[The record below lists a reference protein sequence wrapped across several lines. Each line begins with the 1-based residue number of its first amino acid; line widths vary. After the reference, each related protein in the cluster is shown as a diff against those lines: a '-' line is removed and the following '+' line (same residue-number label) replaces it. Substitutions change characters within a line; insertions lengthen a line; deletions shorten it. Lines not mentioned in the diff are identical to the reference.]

1 MLTLADAI
9 RIYAGRRHFDGPQGD
24 SPERSL
30 AALSTQVGGIP
41 LARITPSQI
50 LTFLNTLNVSPITW
64 EKKYHLLR
72 RFFDFW
78 VGRGEIGALPMP
90 PKRKPSPRVFIPYIY
105 TRTEIR
111 TLLKSVRA
119 SQKGAWCSIDAETLR
134 SFLIFLYGTGAMINE
149 AVRLLLKD
157 VDLEKGEIV
166 IRGKQG
172 NCPRIL
178 PIGEDL
184 GKVLAR
190 YLAARCEKKTDSP
203 QFFLDKKGEA
213 LNLNTLS
220 TTFKRL
226 RRVSGI
232 RRQDGARYQPR
243 MHDLRPTFAVHRITG
258 WMRHDADL
266 NRMLPALATY
276 MGQTGLWSSDRYLS
290 LTPDRFRSQLTK
302 LSPERKRKRRWRDD
316 PELMK
321 FLVELTQFKE
331 LPVLEA
337 QSKSDHA

>member
-1 MLTLADAI
+1 M
-9 RIYAGRRHFDGPQGD
+9 R
-24 SPERSL
+24 
-30 AALSTQVGGIP
+30 TQVGDIP
-41 LARITPSQI
+41 LERITGQQI
-50 LTFLNTLNVSPITW
+50 LTFLNSLNVSPITW

-134 SFLIFLYGTGAMINE
+134 SFLIFLYGTGTMINE

-157 VDLEKGEIV
+157 VDLEKREII

-172 NCPRIL
+172 NCPRTL

-190 YLAARCEKKTDSP
+190 YLAARRGKKTGSP
-203 QFFLDKKGEA
+203 QFFLNKQGEA
-213 LNLNTLS
+213 LNPNTLS

-243 MHDLRPTFAVHRITG
+243 MHDLRPTFAVHRMTAWFKHG
-258 WMRHDADL
+258 ADL
-266 NRMLPALATY
+266 NRMIPALAAY
-276 MGQTGLWSSDRYLS
+276 MGQCDLGSTERYLA
-290 LTPDRFRSQLTK
+290 LTPERFRRQLNT
-302 LSPERKRKRRWRDD
+302 LSPKRGKKRWRDD
-316 PELMK
+316 AELMR
-321 FLVELTQFKE
+321 FLDSL
-331 LPVLEA
+331 
-337 QSKSDHA
+337 